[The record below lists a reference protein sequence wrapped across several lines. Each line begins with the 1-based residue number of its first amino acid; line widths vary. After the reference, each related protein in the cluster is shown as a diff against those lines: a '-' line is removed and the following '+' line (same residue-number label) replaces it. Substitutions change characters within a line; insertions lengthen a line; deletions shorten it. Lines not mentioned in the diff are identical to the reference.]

1 MIAIKK
7 IYNLLLILFLIPVLF
22 GCEIKQAS
30 KKPRFFYWYFL
41 WRISK
46 KIDNKDSFILQ
57 FSKTSCPYCQALEE
71 VESEYFIK
79 NNEIIYRFYIDLN
92 ELDYDENIDFFKSK
106 FNDLSFVPT
115 VYWMEEGVAK
125 NQLPILENNQYDILD
140 KWINDNKK
148 IYQ

>member
-22 GCEIKQAS
+22 GCEIKQAKS
-30 KKPRFFYWYFL
+30 QGSFTD
-41 WRISK
+41 ISYEELVK

-57 FSKTSCPYCQALEE
+57 FSKTACPYCQELEE

-148 IYQ
+148 FYQ

>member
-1 MIAIKK
+1 M
-7 IYNLLLILFLIPVLF
+7 PVLSR
-22 GCEIKQAS
+22 IRRSRKWV
-30 KKPRFFYWYFL
+30 FY
-41 WRISK
+41 
-46 KIDNKDSFILQ
+46 
-57 FSKTSCPYCQALEE
+57 
-71 VESEYFIK
+71 K